1 MRTMPKYDF
10 QCNACNI
17 VQELL
22 LAITETDTIPSCT
35 LCGTEMKRVFTP
47 PAILFKG
54 AGFYKTGG

>member
-22 LAITETDTIPSCT
+22 LAITESDTVPPCT
-35 LCGTEMKRVFTP
+35 LCGADMKRVYTP
-47 PAILFKG
+47 PAIQFKG
-54 AGFYKTGG
+54 PGFYKTGG